1 MNMENLIYFL
11 GGIAIIL
18 ILHRFTRKA
27 FIIGTILI
35 FGLAGWI
42 YYSTMEIPS
51 LLSHILWVSCP
62 LLLINIV
69 VYTFL
74 GKEGKSPVRNKYFLE
89 IKTKGQTITIE
100 NIKRGVSIIGSAGS
114 GKTES
119 VVYKILEHF
128 GKNDFSGIIHDYK
141 NLELT
146 EVAYPLFKESNLD
159 FYIVSFDKFYNKVN
173 PIAPHYMETEE
184 DVNEISRVLTENL
197 LELKDSNPTG
207 SGKFFNDVVEGLFGG
222 LIWKLKTDYPECC
235 TLPHLIAIY
244 QFLDTESMVDF
255 LSDNITSKSM
265 ADAYIKGVASEK
277 QTAGVN
283 STLSN
288 ALKRL
293 ATKRIFYVLSGDNIA
308 LDINNIKNKAVV
320 SVVNNPKY
328 DSSYSPV
335 IASIIHT
342 MTKQISVRKRESS
355 FLMMEEASTLRLLNM
370 QRIPATMR
378 SYDISTIYVI
388 QDKVQN
394 DIMYGDKGSK
404 AILSNLSY
412 QFFGKAN
419 DPDTA
424 KYYEQFFEIVKRKTK
439 SISSGNTLN
448 YDSRVTVG
456 EKEQSKVR
464 ADVFFKL
471 KPGEF
476 VVYSDG
482 FEKKVQFKLEDIKR
496 ELPQLAKQPTSKDL
510 EDNFNRIH
518 MEAQAIFKVSV

>member
-1 MNMENLIYFL
+1 MENLFYFL
-11 GGIAIIL
+11 CGIAVIL
-18 ILHRFTRKA
+18 LLHRFTRKA
-27 FIIGTILI
+27 FLIGMFLIIGLV
-35 FGLAGWI
+35 GWH
-42 YYSTMEIPS
+42 YYNGGYVPS
-51 LLSHILWVSCP
+51 LLTHILWVTCP
-62 LLLINIV
+62 LMLVNII

-74 GKEGKSPVRNKYFLE
+74 GKDDKTSPKDKYFVQ
-89 IKTKGQTITIE
+89 IKGIGASVNIA

-119 VVYKILEHF
+119 VVYVLLDHF
-128 GKNDFSGIIHDYK
+128 GKHNFSGIIHDYK

-146 EVAYPLFKESNLD
+146 EVAYPLFKDSKLD
-159 FYIVSFDKFYNKVN
+159 FYIVSFDTFYNRVN
-173 PIAPHYMETEE
+173 PIAPEYMDSEE

-197 LELKDSNPTG
+197 LELRDSNSAG

-222 LIWKLKTDYPECC
+222 LIWKLKTDYPQFC
-235 TLPHLIAIY
+235 TLPHLIAVY
-244 QFLDTESMVDF
+244 QFLDSESMVEF
-255 LSDNITSKSM
+255 LSTNITSKSM
-265 ADAYIKGVASEK
+265 ADAYIKGTASEK

-293 ATKRIFYVLSGDNIA
+293 ATKRIFYVLSGHDIP
-308 LDINNIKNKAVV
+308 LDINNKDNKAVV

-342 MTKQISVRKRESS
+342 ITKQISVRNRESS
-355 FLMMEEASTLRLLNM
+355 FLMMEEASTIRLLNM

-424 KYYEQFFEIVKRKTK
+424 KYYEQFFEIIKKQTK
-439 SISSGNTLN
+439 SVSSSNNLTF
-448 YDSRVTVG
+448 DSRITTG

-471 KPGEF
+471 KAGEF
-476 VVYSDG
+476 VSFSDG
-482 FEKKVQFKLEDIKR
+482 VEKKIQFKRNNIIR
-496 ELPQLAKQPTSKDL
+496 ELPKLNKQPSTEDL
-510 EDNFNRIH
+510 EANFNKVH
-518 MEAQAIFKVSV
+518 KEAQSIFIGED

>member
-1 MNMENLIYFL
+1 M
-11 GGIAIIL
+11 
-18 ILHRFTRKA
+18 T
-27 FIIGTILI
+27 
-35 FGLAGWI
+35 
-42 YYSTMEIPS
+42 
-51 LLSHILWVSCP
+51 
-62 LLLINIV
+62 
-69 VYTFL
+69 
-74 GKEGKSPVRNKYFLE
+74 VR
-89 IKTKGQTITIE
+89 
-100 NIKRGVSIIGSAGS
+100 
-114 GKTES
+114 
-119 VVYKILEHF
+119 
-128 GKNDFSGIIHDYK
+128 
-141 NLELT
+141 
-146 EVAYPLFKESNLD
+146 
-159 FYIVSFDKFYNKVN
+159 
-173 PIAPHYMETEE
+173 
-184 DVNEISRVLTENL
+184 
-197 LELKDSNPTG
+197 
-207 SGKFFNDVVEGLFGG
+207 
-222 LIWKLKTDYPECC
+222 
-235 TLPHLIAIY
+235 
-244 QFLDTESMVDF
+244 
-255 LSDNITSKSM
+255 
-265 ADAYIKGVASEK
+265 
-277 QTAGVN
+277 
-283 STLSN
+283 
-288 ALKRL
+288 
-293 ATKRIFYVLSGDNIA
+293 
-308 LDINNIKNKAVV
+308 
-320 SVVNNPKY
+320 
-328 DSSYSPV
+328 YSPV